1 VSFIGSINA
10 ETRRWLG
17 NNGPAFDGRQ
27 VYVGCSGAFTV
38 EQILTRYAPKAKL
51 RGNDVSLYSGV
62 LGAYLAGQPFNLA
75 VREEKFAW
83 LEPYL
88 GDVEAKAAVVM
99 VLFEALKYEKD
110 NNLFKHRH
118 WAHYMNNFEK
128 FHQGTVGKLQE
139 RKKEIRL
146 EAYTSRDIFDLLD
159 EVPKDAVVIAFL
171 PTYAGGYE
179 RMFKRLEDI
188 FDWDT
193 PSYGLIDE
201 DRKKRILTR
210 MMERDY
216 LYLDDHEWKGLPMV
230 AAVRKAR
237 MKPVYVY
244 SNMAALRRGVLK
256 QQRHA
261 EFVPFARL
269 SDGDEIGPDSQLTLA
284 PTTNRVVNYY
294 RDVYLS
300 KGVGIPAD
308 GEVPLVAAVDGK
320 VFGFLIYSRMQ
331 GGGDVYLLAD
341 FVVNSERYRRLAK
354 LLLLA
359 TQTKEVRRLLEE
371 KFLLE
376 IPKCRTMV
384 FTDKPVS
391 MKDRS
396 LYKLARRDPGKL
408 VYETD
413 MGILDLNEVIPLW
426 LKKYEKRGHHEN

>member
-1 VSFIGSINA
+1 MSFIGSINA

-27 VYVGCSGAFTV
+27 VWVGCSGAFTV
-38 EQILTRYAPKAKL
+38 EQILSRYAPKA
-51 RGNDVSLYSGV
+51 RIWGNDVSLYSSA
-62 LGAYLAGQPFNLA
+62 LGACLAGQDFNLS

-88 GDVEAKAAVVM
+88 IDVEAKAATVM
-99 VLFEALKYEKD
+99 VLFEALKFEKA
-110 NNLFKHRH
+110 NNLFKQRH
-118 WAHYMNNFEK
+118 WSHYLNNFQD
-128 FHQGTVGKLQE
+128 FHQATVAKLRE
-139 RKKEIRL
+139 RKKEVRL
-146 EAYTSRDIFDLLD
+146 EGYTTKDIYDLL
-159 EVPKDAVVIAFL
+159 EELPQDAVIIAFL

-179 RMFKRLEDI
+179 RMFRRLEEI
-188 FDWDT
+188 FDWDR
-193 PSYGLIDE
+193 PAYGLIDE
-201 DRKKRILTR
+201 DRKKRILTK
-210 MMERDY
+210 MTARDY
-216 LYLDDHEWKGLPMV
+216 LYLDDREWKGLPLV

-244 SNMAALRRGVLK
+244 SNMTALRRGVMK

-269 SDGDEIGPDSQLTLA
+269 GGGDEIGPDSQLTLT

-300 KGVGIPAD
+300 KGVGVPAD

-354 LLLLA
+354 LLLLM
-359 TQTKEVRRLLEE
+359 TQTREVRRLLEE

-376 IPKCRTMV
+376 LPTCRTMV

-391 MKDRS
+391 MKYRG

-413 MGILDLNEVIPLW
+413 MGILDLSEVIPLW
-426 LKKYEKRGHHEN
+426 LKKYEKS

>member
-1 VSFIGSINA
+1 MGFVGSINA
-10 ETRRWLG
+10 ETRKWLG
-17 NNGPAFDGRQ
+17 NNGPAFDGRE
-27 VYVGCSGAFTV
+27 VWVGCSGAFTV
-38 EQILTRYAPKAKL
+38 EQILSRYAPKARL
-51 RGNDVSLYSGV
+51 RGNDVSLYSSA
-62 LGAYLAGQPFNLA
+62 LGAYLAGQEFRLEI
-75 VREEKFAW
+75 REEKFAW

-88 GDVEAKAAVVM
+88 GDVEARAAAVM
-99 VLFEALKYEKD
+99 VLFEVLKYEKAD
-110 NNLFKHRH
+110 NLFKKRH
-118 WAHYMNNFEK
+118 WAHYLNNFQD
-128 FHQGTVGKLQE
+128 FHQATVAKLRE
-139 RKKEIRL
+139 RKQEVRL
-146 EAYTSRDIFDLLD
+146 EAYTTKDIFDLLD
-159 EVPKDAVVIAFL
+159 EAPKDAVAIAFL

-179 RMFKRLEDI
+179 RMFKRLEEI
-188 FDWDT
+188 FDWDQ

-201 DRKKRILTR
+201 DRKKRILAK
-210 MMERDY
+210 MLERDY
-216 LYLDDHEWKGLPMV
+216 LYLDDREWQGLPLV

-237 MKPVYVY
+237 MKPVYIY

-261 EFVPFARL
+261 EFVPFPRL
-269 SDGDEIGPDSQLTLA
+269 SDEDEIKPDSLLTLT

-300 KGVGIPAD
+300 KGVGVPAD

-376 IPKCRTMV
+376 LPKCRTMV

-391 MKDRS
+391 MKYRG

-413 MGILDLNEVIPLW
+413 MGIQDLSEVIPLW
-426 LKKYEKRGHHEN
+426 LKKFEKS

>member
-1 VSFIGSINA
+1 MSFIGSINA

-17 NNGPAFDGRQ
+17 NNGPAFDGLE

-38 EQILTRYAPKAKL
+38 EQILSRYAPKAKI
-51 RGNDVSLYSGV
+51 RGNDVSLYSSV
-62 LGAYLAGQPFNLA
+62 LGAYLSGQPFNLA

-88 GDVEAKAAVVM
+88 GDVEAKAAAVM
-99 VLFEALKYEKD
+99 VLFEVLKYEKAD
-110 NNLFKHRH
+110 NLFKARH
-118 WAHYMNNFEK
+118 WAHYLNNFEG
-128 FHQGTVGKLQE
+128 FHQATVAKLRE
-139 RKKEIRL
+139 RKKEVRL
-146 EAYTSRDIFDLLD
+146 EGYTNKDIYDLLEEIPED
-159 EVPKDAVVIAFL
+159 SVAIAFL

-179 RMFKRLEDI
+179 RMFKRLEEI
-188 FDWDT
+188 FDWDR
-193 PSYGLIDE
+193 PSYGLIDAE
-201 DRKKRILTR
+201 RKAAILGKMKTK
-210 MMERDY
+210 DY
-216 LYLDDHEWKGLPMV
+216 LFLDDKEWLDLPLV

-244 SNMAALRRGVLK
+244 SNMEALRRGVLK

-261 EFVPFARL
+261 EFVPFSRL
-269 SDGDEIGPDSQLTLA
+269 SDEDEIRQDSKLSLI

-341 FVVNSERYRRLAK
+341 FVVNSGRYRRLAK
-354 LLLLA
+354 LLLLV
-359 TQTKEVRRLLEE
+359 TQTREVRRLLEE

-391 MKDRS
+391 MKYRG
-396 LYKLARRDPGKL
+396 LYQLARRDPGKL

-413 MGILDLNEVIPLW
+413 MGILNLNEVVPLW
-426 LKKYEKRGHHEN
+426 LKKFEKS

>member
-1 VSFIGSINA
+1 MSFIGSINA
-10 ETRRWLG
+10 ETRKWLG

-38 EQILTRYAPKAKL
+38 EQILSKASPKAKL
-51 RGNDVSLYSGV
+51 WGNDVSLYSGV
-62 LGAYLAGQPFNLA
+62 LGAYLAGQPFRLE

-83 LEPYL
+83 LAPYL
-88 GDVEAKAAVVM
+88 TDEEAKAATVM
-99 VLFEALKYEKD
+99 VLFEMLKYEKA
-110 NNLFKHRH
+110 NNLFKQRH
-118 WAHYMNNFEK
+118 WAHYLKHFES
-128 FHQGTVGKLQE
+128 FHQGTVAKLQE

-159 EVPKDAVVIAFL
+159 EIPKDAVVIAFL

-179 RMFKRLEDI
+179 RMFKRLEEI
-188 FDWDT
+188 FDWDR
-193 PSYGLIDE
+193 PNYGLIDE
-201 DRKKRILTR
+201 ERKKRTVMK
-210 MMERDY
+210 MMARDY

-230 AAVRKAR
+230 AVVRKAR

-244 SNMAALRRGVLK
+244 SNMAALHRGVMK
-256 QQRHA
+256 QQRHS
-261 EFVPFARL
+261 EFVSFARL
-269 SDGDEIGPDSQLTLA
+269 GDEDEITPASQLTIA
-284 PTTNRVVNYY
+284 PTTNRIVNYY

-341 FVVNSERYRRLAK
+341 FVVNSMRYRRLAK
-354 LLLLA
+354 LMLLV
-359 TQTKEVRRLLEE
+359 TQTREVRRLLEE

-391 MKDRS
+391 MKYRG
-396 LYKLARRDPGKL
+396 LYQLARRDPGKL
-408 VYETD
+408 VYETEL
-413 MGILDLNEVIPLW
+413 GILDLSEVVPLW
-426 LKKYEKRGHHEN
+426 LKKFEKS

>member
-1 VSFIGSINA
+1 MSFIGSINA
-10 ETRRWLG
+10 ETRKWLG

-38 EQILTRYAPKAKL
+38 EQILSKASPKVKL
-51 RGNDVSLYSGV
+51 WGNDVSLYSGV
-62 LGAYLAGQPFNLA
+62 LGAYLAGQTFRLE
-75 VREEKFAW
+75 VQEEKFAW
-83 LEPYL
+83 LAPYL
-88 GDVEAKAAVVM
+88 ADEEGKAAAVM
-99 VLFEALKYEKD
+99 ILFEMLKYEKA
-110 NNLFKHRH
+110 NNLFKQRH
-118 WAHYMNNFEK
+118 WAHYLKHFES
-128 FHQGTVGKLQE
+128 FHQGTVAKLQE

-146 EAYTSRDIFDLLD
+146 EGYTSRDIFDLLD
-159 EVPKDAVVIAFL
+159 EIPKDAVVIAFL

-179 RMFKRLEDI
+179 RMFKRLEEI
-188 FDWDT
+188 FDWDR

-201 DRKKRILTR
+201 ERKKRTVMK
-210 MMERDY
+210 MMEQDY

-230 AAVRKAR
+230 AVVRKAR

-244 SNMAALRRGVLK
+244 SNMAALHRGVMK
-256 QQRHA
+256 QQRHS

-269 SDGDEIGPDSQLTLA
+269 GDEDEIAPASKLIIS

-341 FVVNSERYRRLAK
+341 FVVNSTRYRRLAK
-354 LLLLA
+354 LLLLV
-359 TQTKEVRRLLEE
+359 TQTREVKRLLEE

-391 MKDRS
+391 MKYRG
-396 LYKLARRDPGKL
+396 LYQLARRDPGKL
-408 VYETD
+408 VYETEL
-413 MGILDLNEVIPLW
+413 GILDLSEVVPLW
-426 LKKYEKRGHHEN
+426 LKKFEKS

>member
-1 VSFIGSINA
+1 MSFIGSINA
-10 ETRRWLG
+10 ETRKWLG
-17 NNGPAFDGRQ
+17 NNGPAFDSREIW
-27 VYVGCSGAFTV
+27 VGCSGAFTV
-38 EQILTRYAPKAKL
+38 EQILSRYAPKARI
-51 RGNDVSLYSGV
+51 RGNDVSLYSSA
-62 LGAYLAGQPFNLA
+62 LGAYLSGQPFNLA
-75 VREEKFAW
+75 VKEEKFAW

-88 GDVEAKAAVVM
+88 QAVEAKAATVM

-110 NNLFKHRH
+110 QNLFQHRH
-118 WAHYMNNFEK
+118 WAHYLNNFES
-128 FHQGTVGKLQE
+128 FHQGTVAKLQE

-146 EAYTSRDIFDLLD
+146 EAYTSKDIFDLLD
-159 EVPKDAVVIAFL
+159 EIPKDAVVIAFL

-179 RMFKRLEDI
+179 RMFKRLEEI
-188 FDWDT
+188 FDWDR
-193 PSYGLIDE
+193 PSYGLIDAE
-201 DRKKRILTR
+201 RKAAILEK
-210 MMERDY
+210 MKQRDF
-216 LYLDDHEWKGLPMV
+216 LFLDDHEWPDLPLV

-237 MKPVYVY
+237 MKPVYIY
-244 SNMAALRRGVLK
+244 SNMEALRRGVLK

-269 SDGDEIGPDSQLTLA
+269 SDEDEITPESKLTIT
-284 PTTNRVVNYY
+284 PTSNRVVNYY

-308 GEVPLVAAVDGK
+308 GEVPLVAGVDGK

-341 FVVNSERYRRLAK
+341 FVVNSGRYRRLAK

-359 TQTKEVRRLLEE
+359 TQTREIRRLLEE

-376 IPKCRTMV
+376 IPRCRTMV

-391 MKDRS
+391 MKYRS
-396 LYKLARRDPGKL
+396 LYKLDRRDPGKL

-413 MGILDLNEVIPLW
+413 MGILNLSEVIPLW
-426 LKKYEKRGHHEN
+426 LKKFEKP

>member
-1 VSFIGSINA
+1 
-10 ETRRWLG
+10 
-17 NNGPAFDGRQ
+17 
-27 VYVGCSGAFTV
+27 VGCSGAFTV
-38 EQILTRYAPKAKL
+38 EQILSRYAPKAKIW
-51 RGNDVSLYSGV
+51 GNDVSLYSSV

-75 VREEKFAW
+75 VREEKFEW

-88 GDVEAKAAVVM
+88 GDVEAKAAAIM
-99 VLFEALKYEKD
+99 VLFEVLKYEKA
-110 NNLFKHRH
+110 NNLFKQRH
-118 WAHYMNNFEK
+118 WAHYLNNFRS
-128 FHQGTVGKLQE
+128 FHQATVSRLRE
-139 RKKEIRL
+139 RKKEVRL
-146 EAYTSRDIFDLLD
+146 EAYTTRDIFDLLD
-159 EVPKDAVVIAFL
+159 EMPKDAVAIAFL

-179 RMFKRLEDI
+179 RMFRRLEDI
-188 FDWDT
+188 FDWDR
-193 PSYGLIDE
+193 PSYGLIDAE
-201 DRKKRILTR
+201 RKAAILTKMTQR
-210 MMERDY
+210 HY
-216 LYLDDHEWKGLPMV
+216 LFLDDKVWPDLPQV

-244 SNMAALRRGVLK
+244 SNLSALRLGVLK

-261 EFVPFARL
+261 EFVPFSRL
-269 SDGDEIGPDSQLTLA
+269 SDQDEITPEANLTIT

-308 GEVPLVAAVDGK
+308 GEVPLVAAVDAK

-341 FVVNSERYRRLAK
+341 FVVNSTRYRRLAK
-354 LLLLA
+354 LLLLV
-359 TQTKEVRRLLEE
+359 TQTREVRRLLEE

-391 MKDRS
+391 MKYRG
-396 LYKLARRDPGKL
+396 LYQLARRDPGKL

-413 MGILDLNEVIPLW
+413 MGILDASEVIPLW
-426 LKKYEKRGHHEN
+426 LKKFEKS

>member
-10 ETRRWLG
+10 ETRKWLG
-17 NNGPAFDGRQ
+17 NNGPAFDGRE
-27 VYVGCSGAFTV
+27 VWVGCSGAFTV
-38 EQILTRYAPKAKL
+38 EQILSRYAPKARI
-51 RGNDVSLYSGV
+51 RGNDVSLYSSA
-62 LGAYLAGQPFNLA
+62 LGAYLAGQPFRLE

-88 GDVEAKAAVVM
+88 IDVEAKAAAVM
-99 VLFEALKYEKD
+99 VLFEVLKYEKAD
-110 NNLFKHRH
+110 NLFKRRH
-118 WAHYMNNFEK
+118 WAHYLNNFQG
-128 FHQGTVGKLQE
+128 FHQATVARLRE
-139 RKKEIRL
+139 RKQEVRL
-146 EAYTSRDIFDLLD
+146 EAYTTRDIYDLLE
-159 EVPKDAVVIAFL
+159 EVPEDAVIIAFL

-179 RMFKRLEDI
+179 RMFKRLEEI
-188 FDWDT
+188 FEWDH
-193 PSYGLIDE
+193 PDYVLIDE
-201 DRKKRILTR
+201 DRKKRIIAKML
-210 MMERDY
+210 ERDY
-216 LYLDDHEWKGLPMV
+216 LYLDDREWQGLPLV

-269 SDGDEIGPDSQLTLA
+269 SEGDVIRTDSQLTLT

-300 KGVGIPAD
+300 KGVGVPAD

-341 FVVNSERYRRLAK
+341 FVVNSERFRRLAK

-359 TQTKEVRRLLEE
+359 TQTREVRRLLEE

-391 MKDRS
+391 MKYRG

-413 MGILDLNEVIPLW
+413 MGLMDLKEVIPLW
-426 LKKYEKRGHHEN
+426 LKKFEKP

>member
-1 VSFIGSINA
+1 MSFIGSINA

-17 NNGPAFDGRQ
+17 NNGPVFDGRQ

-38 EQILTRYAPKAKL
+38 EQLISRHSPKAKIW
-51 RGNDVSLYSGV
+51 GNDVSLYSSV
-62 LGAYLAGQPFNLA
+62 LGAYLAGQPFRLE

-88 GDVEAKAAVVM
+88 ADEEAKAATVM

-110 NNLFKHRH
+110 KNLFQHRH
-118 WAHYMNNFEK
+118 WAHYLNNFES
-128 FHQGTVGKLQE
+128 FHQGTVAKLQE
-139 RKKEIRL
+139 RKREIRL
-146 EAYTSRDIFDLLD
+146 KAYTSKDIFDLLD
-159 EVPKDAVVIAFL
+159 ATPKDAVVIAFL

-179 RMFKRLEDI
+179 RMFKRLEEI
-188 FDWDT
+188 FDWDS

-201 DRKKRILTR
+201 DRKKRILTK

-230 AAVRKAR
+230 AVVRKAR
-237 MKPVYVY
+237 MKPVYIY
-244 SNMAALRRGVLK
+244 SNMAALHRGVMK
-256 QQRHA
+256 QQRHS
-261 EFVPFARL
+261 EFVPFVRL
-269 SDGDEIGPDSQLTLA
+269 SDGDEITPVSKLTIS

-300 KGVGIPAD
+300 KGVGVPAD
-308 GEVPLVAAVDGK
+308 GEVPMVVAVDGK

-341 FVVNSERYRRLAK
+341 FVVNSSRYRRLAK
-354 LLLLA
+354 LLLLV
-359 TQTKEVRRLLEE
+359 TQTREVRRLLEE

-391 MKDRS
+391 MKYRG
-396 LYKLARRDPGKL
+396 LYELARRDPGKL
-408 VYETD
+408 VYETEL
-413 MGILDLNEVIPLW
+413 GILDVSEVIPLW
-426 LKKYEKRGHHEN
+426 LKKFEKS